1 MIDNSVLEAILR
13 SGVTLPAPSRSLL
26 QLQAAMADER
36 AGPRELATIAARDP
50 VLVGA
55 LMRIANS
62 PAFYH
67 QGGARSLVDV
77 VARLGGTKTL
87 AIAVGTAMRSAIS
100 GVDQAIVDEIWERS
114 AHVASRALHAARR
127 STHRELGDLAYFAA
141 LVHDA
146 GICVLL
152 RRYPDR
158 VAALKGLRA
167 AEFDAAAVALDAA
180 TGTAHAAV
188 GAIVAHNWKLP
199 GVVVDAIR
207 SHHLPPATL
216 VPHDEAQLIAVLL
229 AVGRRAVS
237 GVTDEWL
244 GWEPLAA
251 TGLGLDLPMIEA
263 MADRDGRVPAGA
275 G

>member
-1 MIDNSVLEAILR
+1 MADLDGRLELDECRLVGVSLVGSVLER
-13 SGVTLPAPSRSLL
+13 
-26 QLQAAMADER
+26 
-36 AGPRELATIAARDP
+36 
-50 VLVGA
+50 
-55 LMRIANS
+55 
-62 PAFYH
+62 
-67 QGGARSLVDV
+67 
-77 VARLGGTKTL
+77 
-87 AIAVGTAMRSAIS
+87 
-100 GVDQAIVDEIWERS
+100 
-114 AHVASRALHAARR
+114 
-127 STHRELGDLAYFAA
+127 
-141 LVHDA
+141 
-146 GICVLL
+146 
-152 RRYPDR
+152 
-158 VAALKGLRA
+158 LRA
-167 AEFDAAAVALDAA
+167 TDVLFEDCDLS
-180 TGTAHAAV
+180 
-188 GAIVAHNWKLP
+188 